1 MTDIHVHPPPSPDPR
16 AKTIKVKQS
25 NVTIFLQI
33 HEAVKNYLNAF
44 NNDTN
49 KIGISTDCDDNP
61 HTL

>member
-1 MTDIHVHPPPSPDPR
+1 MTDIHVHPPLPPIR
-16 AKTIKVKQS
+16 ELKLKVKQS
-25 NVTIFLQI
+25 TIFLQI

>member
-1 MTDIHVHPPPSPDPR
+1 MTDIHVHPPLPPIR
-16 AKTIKVKQS
+16 ELKVKQS
-25 NVTIFLQI
+25 TIFLQI